1 MAAHYGGIVEYI
13 WKRVSRFDF
22 DKYWKMREYVV
33 SHSGDVLSYYYLY
46 RIKKM
51 DAYNS
56 VIRHT
61 YRIHQCIF

>member
-33 SHSGDVLSYYYLY
+33 SHSGVCYL
-46 RIKKM
+46 IT
-51 DAYNS
+51 
-56 VIRHT
+56 I
-61 YRIHQCIF
+61 CIA